1 MLQCRVLASTVP
13 CQNIA
18 NRLLKRSDLPQRHS
32 LLNHRARPL
41 QSLSNR
47 VSKRTPLHEDAT
59 AVPIATRASPDFVFN
74 LLLFPSPEHKARP
87 PTSPALSS
95 PPPKLTPLPPKLPPM
110 LKLPQPLPLPMILIQ
125 HILSPISML
134 RAIVTR
140 TILSIVAATRAIRV
154 RSVRAGSRVRSQRV
168 GARIRVVHVE
178 GEVVCLGSGES
189 ERIIDA
195 EELV

>member
-1 MLQCRVLASTVP
+1 
-13 CQNIA
+13 
-18 NRLLKRSDLPQRHS
+18 
-32 LLNHRARPL
+32 
-41 QSLSNR
+41 
-47 VSKRTPLHEDAT
+47 
-59 AVPIATRASPDFVFN
+59 
-74 LLLFPSPEHKARP
+74 
-87 PTSPALSS
+87 
-95 PPPKLTPLPPKLPPM
+95 
-110 LKLPQPLPLPMILIQ
+110 MILIQ

-178 GEVVCLGSGES
+178 GKVVCLGSGES